1 MKTII
6 TLSNISVTSKCP
18 YEQALWSGTSPL
30 KRNNEVQKISHTQ
43 EEQSKYVIQLSERV
57 ILFSWWNKYK
67 Y

>member
-30 KRNNEVQKISHTQ
+30 KKKTVQKISDLQ
-43 EEQSKYVIQLSERV
+43 EEQLKCYLTFKQSDIIFKRLNIY
-57 ILFSWWNKYK
+57 
-67 Y
+67 